1 MTPPRPR
8 LPSSPNAEA
17 VRAWLAGA
25 MRRFRTAASLESLAR
40 SLFRGDSDPTVL
52 RAFAARLERA
62 HEDLRASEAHKSVVD
77 ALHVGY
83 CIFTN
88 LINNFI
94 CELCLLTLYIIRP
107 LANADSV
114 TVYITCKHSFL

>member
-1 MTPPRPR
+1 
-8 LPSSPNAEA
+8 
-17 VRAWLAGA
+17 

-40 SLFRGDSDPTVL
+40 SLFRHDDSDPTVL

-62 HEDLRASEAHKSVVD
+62 HEDLRASEAHKSVVY

-83 CIFTN
+83 YIFTN

-114 TVYITCKHSFL
+114 TDRI